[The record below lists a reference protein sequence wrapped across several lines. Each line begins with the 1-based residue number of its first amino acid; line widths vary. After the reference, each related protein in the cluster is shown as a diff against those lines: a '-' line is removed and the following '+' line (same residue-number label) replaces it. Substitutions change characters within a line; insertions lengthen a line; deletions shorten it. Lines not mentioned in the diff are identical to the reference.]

1 MYGCT
6 HGGTPVTTDPTAE
19 QIEQLIADSQ
29 RLTGEVVML
38 NLLRFRERAGSEGG
52 GSGEESYRRYGEVA
66 IQKVTERGGRVLWMG
81 TPDSIV
87 IGDEVVGD
95 WDAVILVV
103 YPNRA
108 AFLDMV
114 ADPEYQEGHGDR
126 EGGLE
131 RMALLAMTP
140 GEGFEVLGG

>member
-1 MYGCT
+1 MAT
-6 HGGTPVTTDPTAE
+6 NPTSE
-19 QIEQLIADSQ
+19 QIEQLVADSE

-38 NLLRFRERAGSEGG
+38 NLLQFKARADSAGG
-52 GSGEESYRRYGEVA
+52 GSGEESYQRYAELA
-66 IQKVTERGGRVLWMG
+66 MRKVTERGGRIVWMG

-87 IGDEVVGD
+87 VGSDVEGEWDVV
-95 WDAVILVV
+95 VLVA
-103 YPNRA
+103 YPNRK

-114 ADPEYQEGHGDR
+114 ADPEYQKGHGDR

-140 GEGFEVLGG
+140 GSGLSVGEA